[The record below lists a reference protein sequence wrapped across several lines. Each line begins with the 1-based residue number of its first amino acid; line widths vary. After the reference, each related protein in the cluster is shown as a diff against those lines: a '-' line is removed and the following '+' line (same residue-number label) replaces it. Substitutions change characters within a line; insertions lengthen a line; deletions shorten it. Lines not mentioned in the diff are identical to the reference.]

1 MILAILAIII
11 LILLIMLQ
19 KHRESLSNFS
29 VNGIDGGAPSKNHN
43 PMYEEALGDL
53 PTTPKTPKEIRFQ
66 NMYSE

>member
-1 MILAILAIII
+1 
-11 LILLIMLQ
+11 MLQ
-19 KHRESLSNFS
+19 KRRERSSNFS
-29 VNGIDGGAPSKNHN
+29 VNGIDGSAPSKNHN